1 MNKVILSFA
10 SRNPVDIGE
19 SSETDKML
27 IESQEARIIELD
39 QQFNK
44 IE

>member
-10 SRNPVDIGE
+10 SRNPVFIEE

-27 IESQEARIIELD
+27 IKSQEARIIELD